1 MDPENVI
8 PDIYIHTHTQ
18 WNIIHQ
24 NKILLFVTTCM
35 NLEDIML
42 VK

>member
-1 MDPENVI
+1 MDQENVI
-8 PDIYIHTHTQ
+8 LHIYIHTNTQ

-24 NKILLFVTTCM
+24 NKILMFVIMCM